1 MVKSS
6 APIPP
11 AIYANDL
18 SMRYPSRRPDSQDLV
33 VNGVSL
39 TLAQGEV
46 VAVVGET
53 GSGKSTLAAAVAG
66 AAETGDP
73 HSPVI
78 HGGTLRVLGY
88 RITGISERKRDLLTL
103 RVGYLPQDAGSLLS
117 ARLTVAENVAAP
129 IYERDRRFN
138 QREAGEAV
146 ATLIDSV
153 RLPLG
158 IMNRYPHELSRGQRQ
173 RVAIAQALI
182 LDPALLVAD
191 DPTSGIDATVRGTII
206 DIVRELQARRQFSA
220 LVVTTDLGEVSR
232 ITDQVLVLHR
242 GTVVGQG
249 QVDEVLD
256 SPRHPYVEGLAR
268 ARDLA
273 VRPKARNALNGRTTH

>member
-1 MVKSS
+1 MTTS
-6 APIPP
+6 AVPIPP
-11 AIYANDL
+11 AIFANDL
-18 SMRYPSRRPDSQDLV
+18 SMRYPSRRPDSRDLV

-39 TLAQGEV
+39 TLPQGEIV
-46 VAVVGET
+46 TVVGEA
-53 GSGKSTLAAAVAG
+53 GSGKSTLAAAIAG

-73 HSPVI
+73 RSPLI
-78 HGGTLRVLGY
+78 QGGTLRVLGY
-88 RITGISERKRDLLTL
+88 SMKGLSERKRDLLTL
-103 RVGYLPQDAGSLLS
+103 RVGYVPQDGGALLA

-129 IYERDRRFN
+129 IYARDRRFN

-182 LDPALLVAD
+182 LEPALLVAD
-191 DPTSGIDATVRGTII
+191 DPTSGIDATVRGTILDVI
-206 DIVRELQARRQFSA
+206 RDLQAERQFSA
-220 LVVTTDLGEVSR
+220 LVVSTDLDDVRR
-232 ITDQVLVLHR
+232 ITDQVLVMHR

-249 QVDEVLD
+249 RIDEVLGTA
-256 SPRHPYVEGLAR
+256 RHPYVEGLAK
-268 ARDLA
+268 ANDLA
-273 VRPKARNALNGRTTH
+273 HARRKPKPRTLSA

>member
-1 MVKSS
+1 MTKS
-6 APIPP
+6 AVHIPP
-11 AIYANDL
+11 AIFANDL
-18 SMRYPSRRPDSQDLV
+18 SMRYPSRRPDSQDLA

-39 TLAQGEV
+39 TLEQGEV
-46 VAVVGET
+46 IAVVGET
-53 GSGKSTLAAAVAG
+53 GSGKSTLAAAIAG

-73 HSPVI
+73 RSPLI

-88 RITGISERKRDLLTL
+88 GIKGISDRKRDRLTL

-117 ARLTVAENVAAP
+117 ARLTVAENVSAP

-158 IMNRYPHELSRGQRQ
+158 IMGRYPHELSRGQRQ
-173 RVAIAQALI
+173 RVAIAKALI
-182 LDPALLVAD
+182 LEPALLVAD
-191 DPTSGIDATVRGTII
+191 DPTSGIDATVRGMIL
-206 DIVRELQARRQFSA
+206 DIVRDLQASRQFSA
-220 LVVTTDLGEVSR
+220 IVVASDLAEVRR

-242 GTVVGQG
+242 GTVVGRG
-249 QVDEVLD
+249 QIDEVLD
-256 SPRHPYVEGLAR
+256 SPRHPYVEGLAKT
-268 ARDLA
+268 RDLA
-273 VRPKARNALNGRTTH
+273 VRSNSRVALHDRATH

>member
-1 MVKSS
+1 MPTS
-6 APIPP
+6 AVPIPP
-11 AIYANDL
+11 AIFANDL
-18 SMRYPSRRPDSQDLV
+18 SMRYPSRRPDSRDLV

-39 TLAQGEV
+39 TLPQGEIL
-46 VAVVGET
+46 AVVGEA
-53 GSGKSTLAAAVAG
+53 GSGKSTLAAAIAG

-73 HSPVI
+73 RSPLI
-78 HGGTLRVLGY
+78 QGGTLRVLGY
-88 RITGISERKRDLLTL
+88 SMKGLSERKRDLLTL
-103 RVGYLPQDAGSLLS
+103 RVGYVPQDAGALLA

-129 IYERDRRFN
+129 IYARDRRFN

-182 LDPALLVAD
+182 LEPALLVAD
-191 DPTSGIDATVRGTII
+191 DPTSGIDATVRGTILDVI
-206 DIVRELQARRQFSA
+206 RELQVSRHFSA
-220 LVVTTDLGEVSR
+220 FIVATDVSEVR
-232 ITDQVLVLHR
+232 RVTDQLLVLHR

-249 QVDEVLD
+249 SVDEVLGA
-256 SPRHPYVEGLAR
+256 PRHPYVEGLAR
-268 ARDLA
+268 
-273 VRPKARNALNGRTTH
+273 GRASAPRTKSISA